1 MRYRAALAI
10 VLAVSVLAPASPAVA
25 GNRGKDRRL
34 QKVAH
39 ERINTLRA
47 ENGVRKLRRSRSL
60 SRSASAYAGHM
71 LRSGFFGHRPR
82 IQASASYRVL
92 GEVILKHQGRH
103 GRPRAAV
110 NSWARS
116 GGHRSVLLGQ
126 RYRQIGVGKASGW
139 FRGYPVTIWVAH
151 IGRK

>member
-10 VLAVSVLAPASPAVA
+10 VLAVSVLAPASPAIA
-25 GNRGKDRRL
+25 GDRGNDRRL

-60 SRSASAYAGHM
+60 TRSASTYAGYM
-71 LRSGFFGHRPR
+71 LRSGYFGHLSR
-82 IQASASYRVL
+82 IQASGSYRSL
-92 GEVILKHQGRH
+92 GEVILKHPGRH

-116 GGHRSVLLGQ
+116 GAHRSVLLGH

-139 FRGYPVTIWVAH
+139 FRGRRVTIWVAH